1 MKKFL
6 TILFCT
12 LFFTPSAEAFEE
24 IIALE
29 TEIKPSFSS
38 TVLDNE
44 ESDDNPVVKI
54 EDSTIYKQE
63 ESQLRL
69 KSGIADYN
77 PETASAYP
85 GMFLLN
91 ILKDS
96 AKDIKEL
103 EVERTDVPS
112 QLLKDKLT
120 FNFEKGPLESLH
132 LWSAYQMDFSTNI
145 PESGDTDSN
154 FNVGLINILFDGKFK
169 GGKEN
174 FRVMLDPTHRSSHPA
189 FMQTFFQDLYVE
201 STRIPHHKILIGN
214 SRPGVGIEGA
224 QSPYTLSF
232 INRSQISRNFSNMR
246 KFGVRLKGDYSLAD
260 YDLGVYSSSTNFT
273 SFFPGH
279 EFDAWLNLKPLGKTD
294 GKYGKL
300 VTGAGIQSGESTE
313 QAII

>member
-29 TEIKPSFSS
+29 TETKPSFSS

-91 ILKDS
+91 IF
-96 AKDIKEL
+96 IK
-103 EVERTDVPS
+103 P
-112 QLLKDKLT
+112 
-120 FNFEKGPLESLH
+120 
-132 LWSAYQMDFSTNI
+132 
-145 PESGDTDSN
+145 
-154 FNVGLINILFDGKFK
+154 
-169 GGKEN
+169 
-174 FRVMLDPTHRSSHPA
+174 
-189 FMQTFFQDLYVE
+189 
-201 STRIPHHKILIGN
+201 
-214 SRPGVGIEGA
+214 
-224 QSPYTLSF
+224 
-232 INRSQISRNFSNMR
+232 
-246 KFGVRLKGDYSLAD
+246 
-260 YDLGVYSSSTNFT
+260 
-273 SFFPGH
+273 
-279 EFDAWLNLKPLGKTD
+279 
-294 GKYGKL
+294 
-300 VTGAGIQSGESTE
+300 
-313 QAII
+313 